1 MGGLHSGLP
10 WLTGQGL
17 QETSKM
23 SLVRLPTADETNS
36 VLRHV
41 YTAVGTATAVLAV
54 VGLSQGD
61 ASTIGLAVHKIGD
74 GVVSIVA
81 GISMLVPVA
90 SALFAAWKVSPFSRL
105 MAMRHDP
112 EIHQVIAVAGT
123 ATGALAAAIP
133 GDKITTAPAVQPLED
148 KK

>member
-1 MGGLHSGLP
+1 
-10 WLTGQGL
+10 
-17 QETSKM
+17 
-23 SLVRLPTADETNS
+23 
-36 VLRHV
+36 
-41 YTAVGTATAVLAV
+41 
-54 VGLSQGD
+54 
-61 ASTIGLAVHKIGD
+61 
-74 GVVSIVA
+74 
-81 GISMLVPVA
+81 MLVPVA

>member
-1 MGGLHSGLP
+1 
-10 WLTGQGL
+10 
-17 QETSKM
+17 M
-23 SLVRLPTADETNS
+23 SLRLPTADETNS

-74 GVVSIVA
+74 GIVSIVA
-81 GISMLVPVA
+81 GVSMLVPVA
-90 SALFAAWKVSPFSRL
+90 SALFAAWKVSPFARL
-105 MAMRHDP
+105 LAMKRDP
-112 EIHQVIAVAGT
+112 EIHQVIAVSGT
-123 ATGALAAAIP
+123 ATGALADAIP
-133 GDKITTAPAVQPLED
+133 GDKITSAPTAQTLEN